1 MANFR
6 KMVALT
12 DDMHNNLYDKW
23 RDSID
28 PHFPEPIAFA
38 NVEREDVQRI
48 AERIVEIVSK

>member
-28 PHFPEPIAFA
+28 PHFPEPIVFV
-38 NVEREDVQRI
+38 NDVREDVNI
-48 AERIVEIVSK
+48 F